1 MIDFIKSYVKYIEKK
16 HGIKIDFHMTQPDIK
31 FKEMFEQIG
40 YPVASKEVAEYV
52 RSIREKMLKL
62 GITFDDIKEHLTS
75 TIENAEYLR
84 ELGFSD
90 YQVKRVCHIDKN
102 NKEVNTFVIP
112 YRWQP
117 LLKAPFKVSGLCC
130 SYLKKKP
137 QKELSE
143 KLGGLSPVLGEMAEE
158 SVSRFKAYSQT
169 GCVFKSGKAYKAK
182 PIGFWL
188 EQDVLHY
195 INDNDIPLFKLYG
208 KVTEKDGEY
217 SLTGIDRT
225 GCKFCLF
232 GCQMKN
238 NKIHQLKDFEPH
250 TCEVL
255 LRPIKEGGLGFG
267 EVLNYIDK
275 ECGVKVD
282 LGQNNEMIT
291 KK

>member
-1 MIDFIKSYVKYIEKK
+1 MLKEDYCFTREQVHEMQSKLFEEKVLITQSKILQIINLTGGGIYVAFSGGKDSSVVLDITASIWKSVYPNKPLVVAFANTKAEFSGMIDFIKSYVKYIEKK

-52 RSIREKMLKL
+52 RSIREKMIKL
-62 GITFDDIKEHLTS
+62 GITFDDIKEHLTP

-90 YQVKRVCHIDKN
+90 YQVKRVCRIDKN

-143 KLGGLSPVLGEMAEE
+143 KLGGVI
-158 SVSRFKAYSQT
+158 
-169 GCVFKSGKAYKAK
+169 SGIRRNGRRK
-182 PIGFWL
+182 
-188 EQDVLHY
+188 
-195 INDNDIPLFKLYG
+195 
-208 KVTEKDGEY
+208 
-217 SLTGIDRT
+217 R
-225 GCKFCLF
+225 
-232 GCQMKN
+232 
-238 NKIHQLKDFEPH
+238 
-250 TCEVL
+250 
-255 LRPIKEGGLGFG
+255 
-267 EVLNYIDK
+267 
-275 ECGVKVD
+275 
-282 LGQNNEMIT
+282 
-291 KK
+291 